1 MPERMSMS
9 NEEQTVEN
17 KQPHGASEPWAKAAE
32 YGGPQSCQGP
42 SLQGT
47 GVLHLVDLI
56 TPFVWFF
63 LATHHNPVFSAAAR
77 TLLLPMLLYF
87 LPLASRHLVL
97 NSPFAYTPS
106 VCACS
111 VTTVVSNS
119 VRPHGLQPTRL
130 PCPWGSQ
137 ARTLEWVATHSSR
150 ARPDPRIK
158 PRSVISPAPAGRF
171 FTTSSTTSIFSL
183 APECSLNL
191 VSSTRPRPSHSE
203 MPPSLTTGSTCPW
216 SHSGPDWPARITKPP
231 HLEAH
236 ISWRRSSLSFPL
248 AVSFPS
254 STYSP

>member
-137 ARTLEWVATHSSR
+137 ARTLEWVATHASRGSAWPQDQTQVCYISCTGRQVLYHQQHHLHLQPSSR
-150 ARPDPRIK
+150 MFSEPC
-158 PRSVISPAPAGRF
+158 F
-171 FTTSSTTSIFSL
+171 F
-183 APECSLNL
+183 N
-191 VSSTRPRPSHSE
+191 
-203 MPPSLTTGSTCPW
+203 
-216 SHSGPDWPARITKPP
+216 
-231 HLEAH
+231 
-236 ISWRRSSLSFPL
+236 
-248 AVSFPS
+248 
-254 STYSP
+254 